1 MEKLRDCMEK
11 VICGWSLK
19 RSSFAKWMFD
29 ADHRPAEEEYCTE
42 AQALHENLPRL
53 WSPQRP
59 VGCQVSEVSH
69 KEPALE
75 ETRNSK
81 VITRNS
87 FTPA

>member
-1 MEKLRDCMEK
+1 
-11 VICGWSLK
+11 
-19 RSSFAKWMFD
+19 MFD

-42 AQALHENLPRL
+42 AQTLYENLPRL

-81 VITRNS
+81 VITHNS